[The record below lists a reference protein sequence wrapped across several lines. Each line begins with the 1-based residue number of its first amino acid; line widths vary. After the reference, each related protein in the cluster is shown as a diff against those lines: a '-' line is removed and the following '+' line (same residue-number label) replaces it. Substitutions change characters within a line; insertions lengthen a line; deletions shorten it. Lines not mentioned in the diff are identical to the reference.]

1 MSQDFPDRWVLIP
14 ERIWDGDRIIE
25 GHALVIEGDRIASVE
40 PGPPSGVRR
49 VEVQGTAIPGL
60 IDSHVHLADWMFPGL
75 LAAGVTT
82 VRDTGNRLDWIL
94 ERRRRTAEN
103 PASGPTILCTGP
115 LLDGE
120 QAWWPVVGRSHADAE
135 AMRMSVR
142 ELAASGVDAVKL
154 YVNVTPAQ
162 IEAAVETA
170 RGLGLRV
177 LAHLGVSSLADALA
191 GGVGELEHLSGCV
204 HHVDGPTAPAGETA
218 AIAERL
224 LGAGTTLC
232 PTLVVWDR
240 LATVN
245 DMVFLNDTRR
255 EWVHPGILDAWSRF
269 PHRTVSPEERLAR
282 QGSAVAMKSILQELH
297 AAGCRI
303 IAGSDA
309 PWPNIVPGFG
319 LHDELALMVDAGLRP
334 ADALAA
340 ATVHAAAALGVGD
353 QVGALL
359 PGYRADVVVVGPDPL
374 VDILA
379 LADIRLV
386 VRAGKPLEVDDLRR
400 RMGSFGGWADDP
412 VSQLM
417 LDQIGAPF
425 D

>member
-1 MSQDFPDRWVLIP
+1 MGDDMPERWALIP
-14 ERIWDGDRIIE
+14 ERIWDGHRIIE
-25 GHALVIEGDRIASVE
+25 GHALVVDGDRIASIE
-40 PGPPSGVRR
+40 PGFPSGIRR
-49 VEVQGTAIPGL
+49 VEVQGTAVPGL

-94 ERRRRTAEN
+94 ERRRRTTED
-103 PASGPTILCTGP
+103 PTSGPTILCTGP

-120 QAWWPVVGRSHADAE
+120 QAWWPAIGRPHADAE
-135 AMRMSVR
+135 AIRMSVR
-142 ELAASGVDAVKL
+142 QLAAAGVDAVKL

-162 IEAAVETA
+162 IGAAVETA
-170 RGLGLRV
+170 REVGLEV
-177 LAHLGVSSLADALA
+177 LAHLGISSLADALA
-191 GGVGELEHLSGCV
+191 GGVVELEHLSGCV
-204 HHVDGPTAPAGETA
+204 HHVDGPTVPAAETA
-218 AIAERL
+218 DIAARL
-224 LGAGTTLC
+224 LAAGTTLC

-245 DMVFLNDTRR
+245 DMVFANDRRR

-269 PHRTVSPEERLAR
+269 PHRTVPAEERLAR
-282 QGSAVAMKSILQELH
+282 QVSAVAMKSILQTLH
-297 AAGCRI
+297 AAGCRV

-353 QVGALL
+353 QVGALM
-359 PGYRADVVVVGPDPL
+359 PGYRADVVVVAANPL

-379 LADIRLV
+379 LGDIRLV
-386 VRAGKPLEVDDLRR
+386 VRAGKPLELDVIRH
-400 RMGSFGGWADDP
+400 RMGAFDGWADDP
-412 VSQLM
+412 VSELILHQAGVSGL
-417 LDQIGAPF
+417 
-425 D
+425 